1 MSTGCWQTTW
11 GSNTDASV
19 SPLETLPRYMR
30 KSLGR
35 ILIIF
40 SHYRL
45 SRLCWD
51 VLDVSATSWSLL
63 WQLKTG
69 PKNKNLT
76 HFNKRQTL
84 IVTQL
89 SHLQNASLAGVPDLQ
104 SVAFAK
110 SGSRRTICTMLWV
123 PAIIGRSPWSFRGH
137 ADLCPPSKAPMIGT
151 WASNFPLTSCR

>member
-1 MSTGCWQTTW
+1 M
-11 GSNTDASV
+11 SV

-30 KSLGR
+30 KSLAR

-69 PKNKNLT
+69 PKNKILT

-110 SGSRRTICTMLWV
+110 SGSRKDNMHDALSTGYNRNHSGVMLTFV
-123 PAIIGRSPWSFRGH
+123 H
-137 ADLCPPSKAPMIGT
+137 HLKH
-151 WASNFPLTSCR
+151 L